1 MRIAA
6 FAVGSDGDVLPF
18 IVLGKEMVRRGHEFQ
33 VVTFSCFR
41 ERVERAGLVYG
52 RLHGDPEEMMKKML
66 SEQEEGPGVLEAIRE
81 LLHKYPELYQDF
93 ENGCIWAD
101 LIIYMQFGGLAYHFA
116 EKLCKPCVRT
126 FALPYDPTKLY
137 SPLFPFIKRNSLRCK
152 YSYVLSDI
160 MMNWASLDTVNL
172 WRKRLGLPK
181 WNLFRFY
188 KKMNGQRIL
197 TLYQYSN
204 VLFPR
209 DPAWKNHIY
218 VTGEWNEKPE
228 TEEKISEELRRFV
241 ESGEAPLYVGFGSI
255 VSKKVEELQEKIL
268 RALEITGQRAV
279 FVSAWSKFDTK
290 KSNPNVY
297 YAEYVPFTWLFSRV
311 RGVVHHGGAGTL
323 NLAVQAG
330 KPNLI
335 LAFGGDQYFR
345 GKQAEAIGVAPESI
359 FLPKADLTAE
369 FLAERLLEME
379 GKQYVDAAISAAKKM
394 QQENGCKTAC
404 DLIETYFRKMTN
416 GRKDNEAN

>member
-1 MRIAA
+1 MSLRITA

-66 SEQEEGPGVLEAIRE
+66 SEQEETGVLEAIRE

-181 WNLFRFY
+181 WNLFRF
-188 KKMNGQRIL
+188 I
-197 TLYQYSN
+197 
-204 VLFPR
+204 
-209 DPAWKNHIY
+209 
-218 VTGEWNEKPE
+218 
-228 TEEKISEELRRFV
+228 
-241 ESGEAPLYVGFGSI
+241 
-255 VSKKVEELQEKIL
+255 
-268 RALEITGQRAV
+268 
-279 FVSAWSKFDTK
+279 
-290 KSNPNVY
+290 
-297 YAEYVPFTWLFSRV
+297 
-311 RGVVHHGGAGTL
+311 
-323 NLAVQAG
+323 
-330 KPNLI
+330 
-335 LAFGGDQYFR
+335 
-345 GKQAEAIGVAPESI
+345 
-359 FLPKADLTAE
+359 
-369 FLAERLLEME
+369 
-379 GKQYVDAAISAAKKM
+379 
-394 QQENGCKTAC
+394 
-404 DLIETYFRKMTN
+404 
-416 GRKDNEAN
+416 